1 MHTNGHAAHQAL
13 FCSYIGPEGSLLEK
27 NLDMRAS
34 VPEGR
39 GMRGTDLLED
49 QGPAG
54 RLDLRCEGEG
64 ESQREA
70 Y

>member
-1 MHTNGHAAHQAL
+1 MPDHNCIL
-13 FCSYIGPEGSLLEK
+13 FIHRTGGLAQLEG
-27 NLDMRAS
+27 NLDMHVS
-34 VPEGR
+34 VPAGR